1 MNIEKEPT
9 DNLPDE
15 DREVTTPLTPFINGE
30 SRSHSHNFFAFVLNM
45 VSMRIG
51 WIFKTES
58 IIMPGFLDTLTGSG
72 AVRGF
77 LPLISRIGQSLP
89 QFVIAHRV
97 TNLPRKKWAFFNASI
112 LLCVP
117 WGLLSFV
124 LWLSPAIHPYFMVGV
139 FLAMYT
145 FHWVIYGGY
154 NVLLG
159 TLQGKLIVPQRR
171 GRLMAVSTSLGC
183 LLAILAAYFFMPKWL
198 MPDQENYALVF
209 GATCLFF
216 AIAAFAALL
225 FRESE
230 DSLDNKLN
238 KFRQFAASSAA
249 LVGNHANFRRFIIV
263 VCLYSVTRLLFPHY
277 TVFGMRTMGI
287 KSSGFVQW
295 LIAQNFIHAVGSV
308 VMGLLADKYGNL
320 IVLRTLVFIG
330 GCIPL
335 IAIGISKLPGDL
347 GHQLYWIVF
356 AFIGFMPVSMRITTN
371 YTLEI
376 APTKRHP
383 QYLGTLNVIQ
393 MLPLLTSPLIGWMI
407 DRLSFQTVFISCS
420 IVIFI
425 SGLLT
430 FRLEEPRKGQDSK
443 KLKE

>member
-1 MNIEKEPT
+1 MNVEEEPH
-9 DNLPDE
+9 NRCPDE
-15 DREVTTPLTPFINGE
+15 
-30 SRSHSHNFFAFVLNM
+30 HSHNFFAFVLNM

-58 IIMPGFLDTLTGSG
+58 IIMPGFLEMLTGSG

-77 LPLISRIGQSLP
+77 LPLISRLGQSLP

-97 TNLPRKKWAFFNASI
+97 TNLPIKKWAFFYAAI

-117 WGLLSFV
+117 WGLLSLA
-124 LWLSPAIHPYFMVGV
+124 LWLIPGIHPYLMVGV

-145 FHWVIYGGY
+145 FHWVVYGG
-154 NVLLG
+154 NILLSG
-159 TLQGKLIVPQRR
+159 TLQGKLIEARRR
-171 GRLMAVSTSLGC
+171 GRLLAISSLLGC
-183 LLAILAAYFFMPKWL
+183 FLAILAVYFCMPKWL
-198 MPDQENYALVF
+198 MDGGKGYALVF

-216 AIAAFAALL
+216 AVAAFTVLL
-225 FRESE
+225 FRETE
-230 DSLDNKLN
+230 DSPDNELN
-238 KFRQFAASSAA
+238 KFRQFASSSAA
-249 LVGNHANFRRFIIV
+249 LIVSQANFRRFILV

-295 LIAQNFIHAVGSV
+295 LIAQNFIQAIGSV
-308 VMGLLADKYGNL
+308 VMGLLADKYGNRIILLVL
-320 IVLRTLVFIG
+320 IFIG
-330 GCIPL
+330 GCVPL

-347 GHQLYWIVF
+347 GYQFYWIVF
-356 AFIGFMPVSMRITTN
+356 AFIGFTPVSMRIITN

-376 APTKRHP
+376 SPVKRHP

-407 DRLSFQTVFISCS
+407 DRFSFQAVFIVCAM
-420 IVIFI
+420 VIFV
-425 SGLLT
+425 SGLMT
-430 FRLEEPRKGQDSK
+430 FRLEEPRKAVKTGK
-443 KLKE
+443 RENEKARL

>member
-1 MNIEKEPT
+1 MDVEEESN
-9 DNLPDE
+9 NNHPDE
-15 DREVTTPLTPFINGE
+15 
-30 SRSHSHNFFAFVLNM
+30 HSHNFFAFVLNM

-58 IIMPGFLDTLTGSG
+58 IIMPSFLDMLTDSG

-97 TNLPRKKWAFFNASI
+97 TNLPRKKWAFFSAAIS
-112 LLCVP
+112 LCVP
-117 WGLLSFV
+117 WGLLSLV
-124 LWLSPAIHPYFMVGV
+124 LWLNPGIRPSLMVGV

-145 FHWVIYGGY
+145 FHWVIYGAY
-154 NVLLG
+154 FLLSG
-159 TLQGKLIVPQRR
+159 TLQGKLIEVRRR
-171 GRLMAVSTSLGC
+171 GRLLAISSLLGC
-183 LLAILAAYFFMPKWL
+183 FIAIFAAYFFMPKWL
-198 MPDQENYALVF
+198 VDGEENYALVF

-216 AIAAFAALL
+216 GVAAFAILL

-230 DSLDNKLN
+230 DSPDNELN

-249 LVGNHANFRRFIIV
+249 LIGSHANFRWFILVITLN
-263 VCLYSVTRLLFPHY
+263 CMTRLLFPHY
-277 TVFGMRTMGI
+277 TVFGMRTMNI
-287 KSSGFVQW
+287 KQSGFVQW

-308 VMGLLADKYGNL
+308 VMGLLADKYGNR
-320 IVLRTLVFIG
+320 IILRMLLFIG
-330 GCIPL
+330 GCVPL

-347 GHQLYWIVF
+347 GPQLYWLVF
-356 AFIGFMPVSMRITTN
+356 AFIGFNPVSMRIVIN

-376 APTKRHP
+376 SPVKRHP

-407 DRLSFQTVFISCS
+407 DRFSFQAVFIFGSMM
-420 IVIFI
+420 IFA
-425 SGLLT
+425 GALMT
-430 FRLEEPRKGQDSK
+430 FRLEEPRKE
-443 KLKE
+443 LKTRKRETCP